1 MMYYI
6 DIVKILYLQYSVIKF
21 NIEVRMKDILLNVR
35 TTNETKQ
42 LLKEAARMLGTTVSG
57 FLLSSATKEAHELIN
72 NKTHFVL
79 NEEQWKDF
87 CTALDEKP
95 IENKALKKLLQNKG
109 VFDA

>member
-1 MMYYI
+1 M
-6 DIVKILYLQYSVIKF
+6 LYLQYNVIKF

-42 LLKEAARMLGTTVSG
+42 LLREAARMLGTTVSG
-57 FLLSSATKEAHELIN
+57 FLLSAATKEAHELIN

-87 CTALDEKP
+87 CAALDEKP
-95 IENKALKKLLQNKG
+95 IENKALKNLLQNKG